1 MYVISGRVRELW
13 SEFTHDCE
21 LFEDRREY
29 GEDDFAKMYD
39 LTLVEASSLWAL
51 FRRYEKGEPLG
62 L

>member
-29 GEDDFAKMYD
+29 GE
-39 LTLVEASSLWAL
+39 VEASSLWAL